1 MILILSVGSI
11 TYHSVPVLNI
21 VSDSITKETE
31 KSRLNEKF
39 VVTGFM
45 MFTFFVLVAIGGTT
59 AASYMISPPGL
70 G

>member
-45 MFTFFVLVAIGGTT
+45 MFTFFVLAAIGGTT

>member
-59 AASYMISPPGL
+59 AASYMISPPGP

>member
-1 MILILSVGSI
+1 M
-11 TYHSVPVLNI
+11 PVLNI

-59 AASYMISPPGL
+59 AASYMISPPGP